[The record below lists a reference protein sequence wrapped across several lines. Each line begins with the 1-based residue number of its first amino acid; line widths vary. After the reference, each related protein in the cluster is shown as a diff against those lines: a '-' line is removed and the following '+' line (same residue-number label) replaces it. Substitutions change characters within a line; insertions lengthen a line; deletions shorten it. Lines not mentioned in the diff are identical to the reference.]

1 MQTAISWEQRK
12 LKDVSEKLY
21 VGQSFSNDLM
31 DGGPYIVMDMGTVD
45 QEGNRLEHKKT
56 NIQRDLLKTDD
67 LVMPKDDIG
76 GGLII
81 GRTAYIPC
89 DNKFV
94 LGDHV
99 YRLRFSNENGLFVH
113 YQINSHGFR
122 KHILPLVTGSA
133 QLGLNSKSI
142 QGVYIRIPSYSEQVK
157 IGSYFQNLDNLI
169 ALQQKELDGYKELKK
184 GLLQQMFC

>member
-56 NIQRDLLKTDD
+56 NIKRDLLKTDD

-81 GRTAYIPC
+81 GKTAYIPC
-89 DNKFV
+89 ENKYL
-94 LGDHV
+94 LGDHAFRI
-99 YRLRFSNENGLFVH
+99 RLNNINGLFTH
-113 YQINSHGFR
+113 YETLSPYFNSSI
-122 KHILPLVTGSA
+122 KIKVTGSA
-133 QLGLNSKSI
+133 QLGIKSSTVENEI
-142 QGVYIRIPSYSEQVK
+142 ITYPSLEEQKK
-157 IGSYFQNLDNLI
+157 IGELFNILEHLITLHQRKAYFKET
-169 ALQQKELDGYKELKK
+169 QKAEK
-184 GLLQQMFC
+184 